1 MLFKFPAAVTATKV
15 FQVQGKG
22 EVTFRAL
29 SSNWGTATLTL
40 TVDNGV
46 GTYFS
51 FPPSTD
57 PTTPLVGAPFIIS
70 ANLATVLTLGAG
82 HYGITITNT
91 PTSPIYLEMTHKALK
106 SDDNTGTYTTT
117 T

>member
-22 EVTFRAL
+22 WVAFRAL
-29 SSNWGTATLTL
+29 CTTWNSATLTL

-46 GTYFS
+46 GTYFT

-57 PTTPLVGAPFIIS
+57 PTTPLVGGAFTIG
-70 ANLATVLTLGAG
+70 ANLATELALGAG
-82 HYGITITNT
+82 HYGFTVSGT
-91 PTSPIYLEMTHKALK
+91 PTTPIYVEMTHKALK